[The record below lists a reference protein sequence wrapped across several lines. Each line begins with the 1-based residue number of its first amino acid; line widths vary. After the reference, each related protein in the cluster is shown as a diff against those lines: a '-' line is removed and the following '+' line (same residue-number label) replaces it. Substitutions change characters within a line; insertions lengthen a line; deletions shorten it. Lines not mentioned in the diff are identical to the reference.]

1 MTYQF
6 PPDVEKL
13 AHDHMASG
21 GHDSEDE
28 VRRNALQALGEF
40 VHSREDSHVLYGKTV
55 AGVGD
60 GAGAADTG
68 RLRPLLE
75 LLEAARRRAKI
86 PFFMFEY
93 IPRVRWRRC
102 PTEA

>member
-40 VHSREDSHVLYGKTV
+40 VHSREDFDEEYWQTV
-55 AGVGD
+55 AAVRE
-60 GAGAADTG
+60 GAADAETG
-68 RLRPLLE
+68 RMRPLRE
-75 LLEAARRRAKI
+75 LLDEARRRAKI